1 MIFYPSCCF
10 FIPQF
15 FLQLLVIHN
24 YLFNFPQIS
33 HLSLILYFYIFSH
46 ITLFFYKITITN
58 IFHFYCNSRLIQLI
72 LQSFFFDL
80 VSFST
85 FYSFFLC
92 FSSFLLYI
100 LMAFMLLFVFYVS
113 FLLVA
118 LLLLCVGNSPVETVD
133 NFVNNFKQSFSI
145 HELFTIVF
153 GLHNIVF
160 YFLFIVLI
168 MCTNL
173 KPFLP
178 LCFWLYIIHC
188 NSVQVLSK
196 KIAV

>member
-10 FIPQF
+10 FIPHF

-58 IFHFYCNSRLIQLI
+58 IFHFYCNSRLIQLV

-100 LMAFMLLFVFYVS
+100 LMTFMLLFVFYVS

-118 LLLLCVGNSPVETVD
+118 LLLLCVGNLPVETVD
-133 NFVNNFKQSFSI
+133 NFVNNLKQSLCV
-145 HELFTIVF
+145 HKLFTADF
-153 GLHNIVF
+153 CFLYFEF
-160 YFLFIVLI
+160 YFLFVKLF
-168 MCTNL
+168 MCTYFRIQ
-173 KPFLP
+173 K
-178 LCFWLYIIHC
+178 
-188 NSVQVLSK
+188 
-196 KIAV
+196 